1 LKLVKQPA
9 DQQKTCDVIYSALLS
24 YNNPQVKYVMDE
36 ELLQWVTEQRV
47 LGVIVSEDLQWEK
60 QCSIILATNTA
71 NVTRGMIISSDR
83 SQEPL
88 IP

>member
-1 LKLVKQPA
+1 
-9 DQQKTCDVIYSALLS
+9 
-24 YNNPQVKYVMDE
+24 MDE

-71 NVTRGMIISSDR
+71 NVTRGMISSDR